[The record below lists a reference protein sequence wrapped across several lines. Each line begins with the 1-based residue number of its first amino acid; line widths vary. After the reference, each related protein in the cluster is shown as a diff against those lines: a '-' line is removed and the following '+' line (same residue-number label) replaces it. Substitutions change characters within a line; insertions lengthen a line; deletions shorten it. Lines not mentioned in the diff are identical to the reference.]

1 MKKVLL
7 GLILSAGISGMAMA
21 NDSNINIS
29 EKSPEIVVFKN
40 ELGNVIKKQIITYNY
55 KDGVLTSCTIATH
68 TYVYDICGKHVSTF
82 RESYEAFGS
91 ACTAVGLPGGGLYI
105 KVERINNGF
114 GDCHPE
120 HTTDI
125 N

>member
-29 EKSPEIVVFKN
+29 EKSPEIVVVKN

-55 KDGVLTSCTIATH
+55 KMV
-68 TYVYDICGKHVSTF
+68 F
-82 RESYEAFGS
+82 
-91 ACTAVGLPGGGLYI
+91 
-105 KVERINNGF
+105 
-114 GDCHPE
+114 
-120 HTTDI
+120 
-125 N
+125 